1 MGDGP
6 TVRTT
11 VIVFFVLYVHGSTD
25 FFPNSLITDAMN
37 EVTLKDDGPAQFTAS
52 VSPSSPGSGA
62 PLSTP
67 DSPRPSRQIALDL
80 PPPDS
85 DQWETMEMPPTPPSR
100 RANKQRKK

>member
-11 VIVFFVLYVHGSTD
+11 VMVFFVLYVHGSTD
-25 FFPNSLITDAMN
+25 FPNSLITDAMN
-37 EVTLKDDGPAQFTAS
+37 ELTLKDDGPAQFTAPI
-52 VSPSSPGSGA
+52 SPSSPESVA
-62 PLSTP
+62 PLSAP
-67 DSPRPSRQIALDL
+67 HSPRPSRQIALDL

-85 DQWETMEMPPTPPSR
+85 DQWETMEMPPPPPNR